1 MVRRKFQYQNQAPI
15 TLGSEDTFEISS
27 PLVAIWERVLCTKCR
42 EFARTL
48 TLLKPVK
55 NYHPAHPKGCIL
67 KGLASLHGKIGPS
80 LITCRDAEISSRL
93 PTPFYGIL

>member
-27 PLVAIWERVLCTKCR
+27 PLVATWERVLCTKCR

-48 TLLKPVK
+48 TRLQPVK
-55 NYHPAHPKGCIL
+55 NYHPAHPKGRIL
-67 KGLASLHGKIGPS
+67 KGLASPVWKNWSQADHVGMLRY
-80 LITCRDAEISSRL
+80 LRDCQPHFTA
-93 PTPFYGIL
+93 F